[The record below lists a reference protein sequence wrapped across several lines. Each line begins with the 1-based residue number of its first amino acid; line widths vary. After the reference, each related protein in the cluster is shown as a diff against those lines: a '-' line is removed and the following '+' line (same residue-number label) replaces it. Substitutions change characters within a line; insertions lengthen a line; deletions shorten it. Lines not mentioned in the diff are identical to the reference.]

1 MDKTK
6 DINNLEPDSV
16 CANVADFKPYVAGL
30 SIDEI
35 RDRYGLASIIKL
47 ASNEN
52 PLGTSPLVQQTLRA
66 KADMAFR
73 YAQSGNPRLCKAI
86 AQHYGLDVNRVVVGN
101 GSDEI
106 IDLLIRVRCVSGVH
120 NIVAFKPC
128 FSIYQ
133 TQSRFADVEFRQVP
147 LKPDFHFD
155 WDAFIAAA
163 DDNTAIAFVTTPD
176 NPSGWCPKVEELEHA
191 AKSLPSSCLF
201 VIDEAYMDFCDNED
215 AHSLFKRL
223 DEFPN
228 VAILRTFSKS
238 FGLAGLRLGYGVFP
252 PKLADYIQRVRLPF
266 SVNILAEEAGLAA
279 LQDHVFHAETL
290 RVTNEGRAFLTEQ
303 LTNLGCEVLP
313 SMANFIMFKPSVDA
327 AWLCE
332 ELLRRGIIIRSLKSY
347 GLPEYARVTIGDACE
362 NKAFLLAFQTIIQGK
377 A

>member
-1 MDKTK
+1 MDK
-6 DINNLEPDSV
+6 NNVNALEPDSV
-16 CANVADFKPYVAGL
+16 CPQVADFKPYVAGL

-52 PLGTSPLVQQTLRA
+52 PLGTSPMVQQTLRA

-73 YAQSGNPRLCKAI
+73 YAQSGNPRLVKGI
-86 AQHYGLDVNRVVVGN
+86 AEHYGLDASRIVVGN

-120 NIVAFKPC
+120 NIVAFNPC
-128 FSIYQ
+128 FSIYK
-133 TQSRFADVEFRQVP
+133 TQSRFADIEFRQVS
-147 LKPDFHFD
+147 LKPNFHFD
-155 WDAFIAAA
+155 WDAFLAAC
-163 DDNTAIAFVTTPD
+163 DENTAIAFVTTPD
-176 NPSGWCPKVEELEHA
+176 NPSGWCPSGAELEKV
-191 AKSLPSSCLF
+191 AKALPTSCLF
-201 VIDEAYMDFCDNED
+201 VIDEAYMDFCDSEE
-215 AHSLFKRL
+215 AHSLFNRL

-228 VAILRTFSKS
+228 IAILRTFSKS

-279 LQDHVFHAETL
+279 LQDRVFHAETL
-290 RVTNEGRAFLTEQ
+290 RVTNEGRAFLSKE
-303 LTNLGCEVLP
+303 LEVLGCEVLP
-313 SMANFIMFKPSVDA
+313 SMANFIMFKPPVDTP
-327 AWLCE
+327 WLCE
-332 ELLRRGIIIRSLKSY
+332 ELLRRGVIIRSLKSY
-347 GLPEYARVTIGDACE
+347 GMPEYARVSIGDRNE
-362 NKAFLLAFQTIIQGK
+362 NSIFLHAFQAILQGQ